1 MNNSKNVLH
10 KDAHK
15 WNLQVGHYQW
25 FASQRN
31 ISLSVMIE
39 THAKH
44 IIAWQDW
51 KQCTYACVTF
61 MSEIHTSTTRLHP
74 ALKATPAHQAQKR
87 NKIINK

>member
-1 MNNSKNVLH
+1 MNNTKNVLH
-10 KDAHK
+10 KDARK

-31 ISLSVMIE
+31 ISLSVMIK

-44 IIAWQDW
+44 IIAWEDW

-61 MSEIHTSTTRLHP
+61 MSEIHTPTTRLHP
-74 ALKATPAHQAQKR
+74 ALEGHTKLKKEAK
-87 NKIINK
+87 